1 MAVRH
6 LAVARKLTAG
16 PIPTPGQ
23 ALSRKSICL
32 DGPLF
37 GHRPRGADVSSEPGS
52 CSRSDRSAQAR
63 RGNGFYKLRAFV
75 VMANHVHVLLYP
87 HKEAS
92 YGLQW
97 IKGVTAREANQL
109 LARTGK
115 AFWQR
120 ESYDHWVRDSEQLER
135 IVAYIERNPVKA
147 GLSACVDQY
156 PWSSAWKSGQ

>member
-1 MAVRH
+1 
-6 LAVARKLTAG
+6 
-16 PIPTPGQ
+16 
-23 ALSRKSICL
+23 
-32 DGPLF
+32 
-37 GHRPRGADVSSEPGS
+37 
-52 CSRSDRSAQAR
+52 
-63 RGNGFYKLRAFV
+63 
-75 VMANHVHVLLYP
+75 MANHVHVLLYP

-115 AFWQR
+115 PFWQR